1 MKTDIRNASSMTFGT
16 SSFQKF
22 RRTNFTLKMRNTK
35 YQCPIPSTVSSRRKR
50 IRSRITPTQTMNKTI
65 LTAPNQ
71 GKNTLEKPELE
82 KLRNE
87 MTAFRTD
94 LKMKK

>member
-1 MKTDIRNASSMTFGT
+1 MS
-16 SSFQKF
+16 
-22 RRTNFTLKMRNTK
+22 
-35 YQCPIPSTVSSRRKR
+35 
-50 IRSRITPTQTMNKTI
+50 KTI

-71 GKNTLEKPELE
+71 GKETLEKPELE

-94 LKMKK
+94 LKIKEKIISDMKIK